1 MAKAREKGNPAYW
14 RKKCDELGIQSL
26 SSERKLE
33 RLENDLDEHKMEV
46 DSLMKENDGLIK
58 EKEGL
63 IKRNIGVNTSPRKEK
78 TREDTNEQTESPP
91 PRVVMRPALKGI
103 SKPVPTMPKLPRDKL
118 DEIQEDMVRHLE
130 TIYKLREELDSNA
143 GNVHVKGTSRKEEWP
158 LPGPSRNKEGKLGER
173 EKGGKETQ
181 KDKIKDREG
190 AVRRAP
196 RTAAISIKSNEKE
209 FSYAQALKV
218 ARDKIDLSAM
228 GIESSRIRKA
238 ANGGIIIEI
247 PGKDGTAKADEL
259 MDKIQEVFKKG
270 NVKAVVKRPT
280 VKGELRVYGFD
291 DSVQAEDIREEISK
305 KGCLEKDID
314 RPDQGHAK
322 RTVHCLGSLSTGN
335 DDSNCIGR
343 KAQNWLDRG

>member
-1 MAKAREKGNPAYW
+1 
-14 RKKCDELGIQSL
+14 
-26 SSERKLE
+26 
-33 RLENDLDEHKMEV
+33 
-46 DSLMKENDGLIK
+46 
-58 EKEGL
+58 
-63 IKRNIGVNTSPRKEK
+63 
-78 TREDTNEQTESPP
+78 
-91 PRVVMRPALKGI
+91 
-103 SKPVPTMPKLPRDKL
+103 
-118 DEIQEDMVRHLE
+118 
-130 TIYKLREELDSNA
+130 
-143 GNVHVKGTSRKEEWP
+143 
-158 LPGPSRNKEGKLGER
+158 
-173 EKGGKETQ
+173 
-181 KDKIKDREG
+181 
-190 AVRRAP
+190 
-196 RTAAISIKSNEKE
+196 
-209 FSYAQALKV
+209 
-218 ARDKIDLSAM
+218 M

-314 RPDQGHAK
+314 RPDQGHAE

-335 DDSNCIGR
+335 GDSNCIGR